1 MSTAP
6 TRTGKTADVLVGAL
20 LFAALGPAIGA
31 LVLIVVSA
39 FSGIGQDRP
48 LAEAIGSVALLYV
61 FSLLFAYPLAVVP
74 AALTG
79 GCAGSV
85 RHRLR
90 APLAWCAMG
99 VLGAVVSLG
108 WMALA
113 LNALQ
118 FESDFLLY
126 AAAGFLAGSVCTWLL
141 GRLFA
146 WRDRRRGGEAPPPR
160 PEP

>member
-1 MSTAP
+1 MSAVP
-6 TRTGKTADVLVGAL
+6 PRRRKTVDVLVGAL

-31 LVLIVVSA
+31 LVLIVVTA
-39 FSGIGQDRP
+39 FSGIGESRP
-48 LAEAIGSVALLYV
+48 LAEAIGSVALLYA

-79 GCAGSV
+79 GCAGYL

-90 APLAWCAMG
+90 APLTWCAVG
-99 VLGAVVSLG
+99 VLGAIVSLG

-118 FESDFLLY
+118 FESDSLLY
-126 AAAGFLAGSVCTWLL
+126 AAAGFLAGTVCAWLL

-146 WRDRRRGGEAPPPR
+146 WRDRRRGGETPSPR
-160 PEP
+160 PDA